1 MKLKDYIISLETDK
15 GIINIQVCSFSQ
27 VDAIKKVLIAENA
40 PLAAVRKVQINKVI
54 TLN

>member
-27 VDAIKKVLIAENA
+27 VDAIRKVLIAENA
-40 PLAAVRKVQINKVI
+40 PLRAVRKVQINKVI

>member
-27 VDAIKKVLIAENA
+27 VDAIRKVLIAENA
-40 PLAAVRKVQINKVI
+40 PLQAVRRVKQNKVI
-54 TLN
+54 NLN